1 MSTLLSAWQQE
12 RHGSPI
18 KGRGEA
24 SLLVGSVTAFFASRQ
39 CPGAAIHAAMDWA
52 MLQAKMKATVISGF
66 HSPLERSVL
75 EILLTAKSPAVV
87 VLARDAAQARLPA
100 DWTEA
105 LQAGRLV
112 VISATQDSHPARLT
126 DARAHQRNDIAASLA
141 QAIVVAHTS
150 PGGQLAKQVQQWR
163 EAGRSIQMLV

>member
-1 MSTLLSAWQQE
+1 MLTGIGETGLLD
-12 RHGSPI
+12 GP
-18 KGRGEA
+18 
-24 SLLVGSVTAFFASRQ
+24 LTAFFASRQ
-39 CPGAAIHAAMDWA
+39 CPGTAIHAAMDWV
-52 MLQAKMKATVISGF
+52 MQQAKTKAAVISGF
-66 HSPLERSVL
+66 HSPLEKSVL

-87 VLARDAAQARLPA
+87 VLARDATKASLPP